1 MAAPSWCEKEQKR
14 AALHM
19 SLRFVC
25 QLLYFLDN
33 YLFLNI
39 KFLLLAGVLVGMRHN
54 EKS

>member
-19 SLRFVC
+19 SLQFVC
-25 QLLYFLDN
+25 QLFYFFYS

-39 KFLLLAGVLVGMRHN
+39 KFLLLAGVLVAMRHN